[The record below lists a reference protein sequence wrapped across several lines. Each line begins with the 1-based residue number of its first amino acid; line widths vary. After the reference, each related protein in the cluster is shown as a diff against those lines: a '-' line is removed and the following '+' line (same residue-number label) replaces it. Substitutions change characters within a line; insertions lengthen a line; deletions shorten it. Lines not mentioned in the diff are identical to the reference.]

1 MLVYISHIH
10 NLLKKVNEI
19 ALGERLQRVQDL
31 NENRNGLP
39 R

>member
-1 MLVYISHIH
+1 MLVYILHIH
-10 NLLKKVNEI
+10 NLFKKVNEI

-31 NENRNGLP
+31 NESSNGEP